1 MKYYLSH
8 CQQACFIHAAKPS
21 HGYQAFELK
30 TGKLAHIYNSAC
42 MTTPIH
48 FRTCIALYESMQTC
62 KSSLVYCYYFRIKL
76 VLNMCFFFFLF
87 LTIWRMLWPFFVLH
101 ILYWTSQEPETRA
114 VCGLQSVAV
123 IQPAAVGVI
132 TSNWEYKSRALNE
145 TFCRSASGLQAV
157 QQMVQI
163 NMWGEALKLV
173 CNVRVTNM
181 LIPCSHMNTDS
192 LQFVNTSVFQAAQL
206 WDWK

>member
-1 MKYYLSH
+1 MQLNPAMVTRLLNWKLGNWHTFITLHAWLLPFTSVHALPCMNLCKHVSLLLFIVIIFVLSLYLI
-8 CQQACFIHAAKPS
+8 CA
-21 HGYQAFELK
+21 
-30 TGKLAHIYNSAC
+30 
-42 MTTPIH
+42 
-48 FRTCIALYESMQTC
+48 
-62 KSSLVYCYYFRIKL
+62 
-76 VLNMCFFFFLF
+76 FFFFLF